1 MDAMKVSV
9 DLSEQDRGLTDS
21 STLEVVRPSKP
32 GSAGHNWW
40 MLLGVIAL
48 VCLVVTRGISRGELD
63 YNIDEAQHAVTG
75 LFMADAFRDAPLRHP
90 VQYAYKY
97 YAQYPAVAIVHWP
110 PLFYLFEGLSFI
122 TLGPSVVAARLTV
135 ILFTVL
141 LLFQWFRL
149 VEQLQDSYTAAVST
163 AVLGLLPM
171 MLLFEKTVML
181 EIPSLAL
188 AVAAIRSWIK
198 YMNDGRK
205 TSLYA
210 FVFWISAAL
219 LCKQTSIYVLVFCIL
234 TLAVTG
240 KWERIVTTRVVPAI
254 GLGCVLVGPFYTL
267 MLIAQGQAVAHDLGS
282 HQMSGWQRLTFYLR
296 TLPITFTVPLLL
308 LSLLGLLFAKRWNRA
323 GQAALM
329 GCWLLAGY
337 VTFTLFGQREAR
349 FAVYWFPPLVYF
361 AAGLLTQFFQL
372 PRIRL
377 TMRGAALLVV
387 GLLAVRAWAYER
399 PYVSGYKEAAS
410 KLVNT
415 YHSGIVL
422 FDGKVP
428 GNFVFYMRALDPRRQ
443 FIVLRKSLYVSD
455 IRTSQSSEE
464 LLHSREELLDLFRR
478 DGIRFVVILDN
489 GPLLFNSQ
497 RLLRE
502 LLQNEQFRLVGR
514 FPIATNEPSWA
525 GQGLRLYENM
535 QWSPPVDK
543 FLKIRMMT
551 LNHDIIVPLDH
562 FDFVRREG
570 QATKPGR
577 E

>member
-1 MDAMKVSV
+1 
-9 DLSEQDRGLTDS
+9 
-21 STLEVVRPSKP
+21 
-32 GSAGHNWW
+32 
-40 MLLGVIAL
+40 
-48 VCLVVTRGISRGELD
+48 
-63 YNIDEAQHAVTG
+63 
-75 LFMADAFRDAPLRHP
+75 
-90 VQYAYKY
+90 
-97 YAQYPAVAIVHWP
+97 
-110 PLFYLFEGLSFI
+110 
-122 TLGPSVVAARLTV
+122 
-135 ILFTVL
+135 
-141 LLFQWFRL
+141 
-149 VEQLQDSYTAAVST
+149 
-163 AVLGLLPM
+163 
-171 MLLFEKTVML
+171 
-181 EIPSLAL
+181 
-188 AVAAIRSWIK
+188 
-198 YMNDGRK
+198 
-205 TSLYA
+205 
-210 FVFWISAAL
+210 
-219 LCKQTSIYVLVFCIL
+219 
-234 TLAVTG
+234 
-240 KWERIVTTRVVPAI
+240 
-254 GLGCVLVGPFYTL
+254 
-267 MLIAQGQAVAHDLGS
+267 
-282 HQMSGWQRLTFYLR
+282 
-296 TLPITFTVPLLL
+296 
-308 LSLLGLLFAKRWNRA
+308 
-323 GQAALM
+323 
-329 GCWLLAGY
+329 
-337 VTFTLFGQREAR
+337 
-349 FAVYWFPPLVYF
+349 
-361 AAGLLTQFFQL
+361 
-372 PRIRL
+372 
-377 TMRGAALLVV
+377 VV
-387 GLLAVRAWAYER
+387 GSLAVRAWAYER